1 MSWYRE
7 LERVPNSS
15 ATRCAGPGRRRARAP
30 RAAASALKSEVESA
44 ARRAPRDHSRC
55 VGIRGVFLARIF
67 PARPRGTSAAIVSIH
82 SVFLFVI
89 SAFFCFDRTQRYP
102 RRLGGASA
110 RSRFVFGTIRL
121 FQLPPPTSRASRP
134 PTQSSGETSADPPRA
149 RPRARQ
155 VPPSGRG
162 RPAARFP
169 GSASRAESYFPVQ
182 RGQ

>member
-1 MSWYRE
+1 MSWRE
-7 LERVPNSS
+7 SPIPQRPAVPAPAAAVRARPAPRRRRSSPKSSRQLGALLETIPVANIR
-15 ATRCAGPGRRRARAP
+15 PGRDVPRR
-30 RAAASALKSEVESA
+30 E
-44 ARRAPRDHSRC
+44 
-55 VGIRGVFLARIF
+55 G
-67 PARPRGTSAAIVSIH
+67 GTSAAIVSIH

-89 SAFFCFDRTQRYP
+89 SAFFFFDRTQRYP
-102 RRLGGASA
+102 RRRGGASA

>member
-1 MSWYRE
+1 MSWRE
-7 LERVPNSS
+7 SPIPQRPAVPAPAAAVRARPAPRRRRSSPKSSRQLGALLETIPVAWESVGRFF
-15 ATRCAGPGRRRARAP
+15 CANIPGPGPGRGA
-30 RAAASALKSEVESA
+30 
-44 ARRAPRDHSRC
+44 
-55 VGIRGVFLARIF
+55 
-67 PARPRGTSAAIVSIH
+67 TSAAIVSIH

-102 RRLGGASA
+102 RRRGGASA

>member
-1 MSWYRE
+1 MSWRE
-7 LERVPNSS
+7 SPIPQRPAVPAPAAAVRARPAPRRRRSSPKSSRQLGALLETIPVANIR
-15 ATRCAGPGRRRARAP
+15 PGRDASREGDQRR
-30 RAAASALKSEVESA
+30 
-44 ARRAPRDHSRC
+44 DC
-55 VGIRGVFLARIF
+55 FDTFGI
-67 PARPRGTSAAIVSIH
+67 SICYF
-82 SVFLFVI
+82 SLF
-89 SAFFCFDRTQRYP
+89 FFDRTQRYP
-102 RRLGGASA
+102 RRRGGASA

-121 FQLPPPTSRASRP
+121 FQLPPPTSCASRP

>member
-1 MSWYRE
+1 MSWRE
-7 LERVPNSS
+7 SPIPQRPAVPAPAAAVRARPAPRRRRSSPKSSRQLGALLETIPVANIR
-15 ATRCAGPGRRRARAP
+15 PGRD
-30 RAAASALKSEVESA
+30 V
-44 ARRAPRDHSRC
+44 
-55 VGIRGVFLARIF
+55 
-67 PARPRGTSAAIVSIH
+67 PRGTPAAAPRLFRYIRYFYLLFQPFFVS
-82 SVFLFVI
+82 
-89 SAFFCFDRTQRYP
+89 TGPQRYP
-102 RRLGGASA
+102 RRRGGASA

>member
-1 MSWYRE
+1 MTAGESPQF
-7 LERVPNSS
+7 LS
-15 ATRCAGPGRRRARAP
+15 APLCRPRPPPCARARPAPRRRRSSPKSSRQLGALLETIPVAWVFCAYDCIR
-30 RAAASALKSEVESA
+30 RSA
-44 ARRAPRDHSRC
+44 
-55 VGIRGVFLARIF
+55 
-67 PARPRGTSAAIVSIH
+67 ARPRGTSAAIVSIH
-82 SVFLFVI
+82 SVFLFAI
-89 SAFFCFDRTQRYP
+89 SAFCFDRTQRYP
-102 RRLGGASA
+102 RRRGGASA

-134 PTQSSGETSADPPRA
+134 PTQSSGETSADPPRD

>member
-1 MSWYRE
+1 MSWRE
-7 LERVPNSS
+7 SPIPQRPAVP
-15 ATRCAGPGRRRARAP
+15 APAAAVRARPAPRRRRSSP
-30 RAAASALKSEVESA
+30 KSSRQLGALLETIPVA
-44 ARRAPRDHSRC
+44 W
-55 VGIRGVFLARIF
+55 GVFFRRESIPGG
-67 PARPRGTSAAIVSIH
+67 PAERGTSAAIVSIH

-102 RRLGGASA
+102 RRRGGASA

-169 GSASRAESYFPVQ
+169 GSASRAESYFPGQ

>member
-1 MSWYRE
+1 MSWRE
-7 LERVPNSS
+7 SPIPQRPAVPAPAAAVRARPAPRRRRSSPKSSRQRGALLETIPVANIR
-15 ATRCAGPGRRRARAP
+15 PGRD
-30 RAAASALKSEVESA
+30 V
-44 ARRAPRDHSRC
+44 
-55 VGIRGVFLARIF
+55 
-67 PARPRGTSAAIVSIH
+67 PRGTSAAIVSIH